1 MKKRKAS
8 ARWTGSGK
16 EGKGTVSTQS
26 TVLQD
31 NQYSYESRFEE
42 GVGTNPEELVG
53 AALAG
58 CFSMKLAFNLQE
70 AGITPD
76 SIDTESTVSFEN
88 GSIPE
93 IQLTTRVKA
102 SGLENEKLQELAKHA
117 KENCPISKLLN
128 TKINLQAELA

>member
-1 MKKRKAS
+1 MKRKAS

-16 EGKGTVSTQS
+16 EGKGTVATQS

-31 NQYSYESRFEE
+31 TQYSYKSRFEE

-58 CFSMKLAFNLQE
+58 CFSMKLAFNFQE

-76 SIDTESTVSFEN
+76 SIDTDAAVTFEN
-88 GSIPE
+88 GNIPE

-102 SGLENEKLQELAKHA
+102 DGLEKEKLQELANNA

-128 TKINLQAELA
+128 TKINLQAELG